1 MCRIVHT
8 IVYSVYIRSPTII
21 AQPYFGSL
29 ADFRAAEGDA
39 LFVGLGRLGLSLHNR
54 RTKSRGKRK
63 SSKGPTQ
70 TAKEI
75 TLDLIIRYGFQA
87 LGAIIIFAVSV
98 LG

>member
-1 MCRIVHT
+1 LL
-8 IVYSVYIRSPTII
+8 SPILGHWPI
-21 AQPYFGSL
+21 
-29 ADFRAAEGDA
+29 FRATEGDA
-39 LFVGLGRLGLSLHNR
+39 LFVGFDRLGLSLHNR

-63 SSKGPTQ
+63 SSKEPTQ

-87 LGAIIIFAVSV
+87 LGAIIILAVGV